1 MGILFHKRI
10 DPLFIRNRIKKLSE
24 SVRTLSAKCELQVHQ
39 LREKDVTIQILQD
52 ELAALQ
58 LEMVTTE
65 EKIKKLGVEN
75 EELLKR
81 WMNKMNEEAEKM
93 NEATQFYEK

>member
-1 MGILFHKRI
+1 
-10 DPLFIRNRIKKLSE
+10 
-24 SVRTLSAKCELQVHQ
+24 VHQ

-65 EKIKKLGVEN
+65 DKIKRLGQEN
-75 EELLKR
+75 DELLKR